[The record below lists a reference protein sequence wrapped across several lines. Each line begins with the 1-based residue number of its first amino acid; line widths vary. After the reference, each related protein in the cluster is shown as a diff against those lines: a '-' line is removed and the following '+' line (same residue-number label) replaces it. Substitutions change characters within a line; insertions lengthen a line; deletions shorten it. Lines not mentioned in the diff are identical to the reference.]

1 MSIKTERVL
10 SSPSLA
16 NCLINPHRRYKN
28 LRPIDMTSTWPSTKS
43 SKPRQRVRTPAHS
56 SSKDG
61 ATTADS
67 KEAAS

>member
-1 MSIKTERVL
+1 MIKSL
-10 SSPSLA
+10 PSLV

-43 SKPRQRVRTPAHS
+43 SKPRQRVRSPAHR
-56 SSKDG
+56 SSKDE
-61 ATTADS
+61 ATAADS